1 MVELAHQGSSP
12 RCGTDARIFLDIFQN
27 LTVAIL
33 TVVGDVLVDSKA
45 PVVILSISRICRLSL
60 LEVLIEVGLRVCI
73 HRNKCVCVL
82 YCVSQKK
89 YDGEINSGATVLHI
103 TSGCEIA

>member
-73 HRNKCVCVL
+73 HRNKCVCVYERLRL
-82 YCVSQKK
+82 YCVSQK
-89 YDGEINSGATVLHI
+89 NMMVR
-103 TSGCEIA
+103 